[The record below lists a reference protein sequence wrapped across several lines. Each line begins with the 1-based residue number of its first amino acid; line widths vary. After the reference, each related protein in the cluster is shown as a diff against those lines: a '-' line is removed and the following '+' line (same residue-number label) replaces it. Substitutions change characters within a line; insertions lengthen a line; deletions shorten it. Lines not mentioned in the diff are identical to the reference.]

1 MWELDSTFLMVLHLP
16 SAQSQLSIHRKV
28 TRLAG
33 LGIDTSSVYTHSSRR
48 ERLLSQV
55 SVEKQILV
63 LALEHTSFWGPFC
76 Y

>member
-28 TRLAG
+28 TS
-33 LGIDTSSVYTHSSRR
+33 LGIHTSSVYTHSSRR

-63 LALEHTSFWGPFC
+63 LAL
-76 Y
+76 